1 MFGSPPYCAGNF
13 FFFFFIIKVSGSL
26 GSLDFKL
33 LEIKVKSIV
42 FVISF
47 KEKRTVYVYNVLKG
61 T

>member
-1 MFGSPPYCAGNF
+1 MFGSPPYCAGN
-13 FFFFFIIKVSGSL
+13 FFFFIIKVSGSL